1 MRLNRDK
8 AQKLEAELQR
18 IATVGF
24 AQINLGPDGEIASV
38 DLIAESGRSAKS
50 IVRDVE
56 ILFRR
61 HEVELDHR
69 KVGVAQLQTP
79 AEQLR
84 QAARPLPIPRLEP
97 AAPVPSFSH
106 EAEPAVL
113 EIVDEPERL
122 RLIAIHSTTRQ
133 GNLAAEVELARG
145 AFEGLPGRFEGP
157 SQDAVSAVTVVASA
171 TLAAVRNLLQPGYE
185 ALVREVRILQVGGA
199 DLVCVVVDFGRGRE
213 VQRLVGACLVHG
225 SLYDT
230 AVYATLDAVNR
241 PLGRARFAQLAVIEG
256 QGDADRDLR
265 AASA

>member
-8 AQKLEAELQR
+8 AHQLEEELRR

-24 AQINLGPDGEIASV
+24 AQIHLDANGEIASV
-38 DLIAESGRSAKS
+38 DLVADRGRPAKS

-61 HEVELDHR
+61 HGVELDHR

-79 AEQLR
+79 ADELRRAQRPVAAPQLET
-84 QAARPLPIPRLEP
+84 LP
-97 AAPVPSFSH
+97 AAA
-106 EAEPAVL
+106 EAAQPAVL
-113 EIVDEPERL
+113 EVVDEAERL
-122 RLIAIHSTTRQ
+122 RLVAVHSTTRL
-133 GNLAAEVELARG
+133 GNLSVEVELSLG

-157 SQDAVSAVTVVASA
+157 AQDAVSAVTVVASA

-185 ALVREVRILQVGGA
+185 GLVREVRILQVGSV
-199 DLVCVVVDFGRGRE
+199 DLVCLVVDFGRGRD
-213 VQRLVGACLVHG
+213 VQRLVGACLDRG

-230 AVYATLDAVNR
+230 AVYATLDAINR
-241 PLGRARFAQLAVIEG
+241 PLGRARFAQLSVIEG
-256 QGDADRDLR
+256 HGDAGGDLR

>member
-8 AQKLEAELQR
+8 AQLLEAELQR

-24 AQINLGPDGEIASV
+24 AQINLGDDGEIASV
-38 DLIAESGRSAKS
+38 DLIADSGRTAKS

-61 HEVELDHR
+61 YEVELDHR
-69 KVGVAQLQTP
+69 KIGVAQLQTL
-79 AEQLR
+79 AGELR
-84 QAARPLPIPRLEP
+84 QAMRPVAIPRLEP
-97 AAPVPSFSH
+97 TATNSSFGP
-106 EAEPAVL
+106 EPEPAVL
-113 EIVDEPERL
+113 EVVEEAERL
-122 RLIAIHSTTRQ
+122 RLIAVHSTTRQ

-145 AFEGLPGRFEGP
+145 AFEGLPGRSEGP
-157 SQDAVSAVTVVASA
+157 CQDAVSAVTVVASA

-185 ALVREVRILQVGGA
+185 ALVREVRILQVGGS
-199 DLVCVVVDFGRGRE
+199 DLVCLVVDFGRGRD

-241 PLGRARFAQLAVIEG
+241 SLGRARFAQLAVIEG